1 MFVDD
6 LETYRSDIL
15 SDAVLIY
22 MPIEPHQL
30 GELLDRYWP
39 TLLAWV
45 GGERHTAED
54 IIQQAFIQLA
64 QEDPVPTNCVA
75 WLFKVSKR
83 LSVNQHVSL
92 SRRQTRERVVAEVR
106 SSDQSKSS
114 TAEIDLH
121 DSLAQLD
128 HSQREI
134 IVAKIWGGLTFEEIG
149 NLLQL
154 PTTTVW
160 RSYQEGIDRLKHIL
174 GET

>member
-6 LETYRSDIL
+6 LEVYRSDIL

-22 MPIEPHQL
+22 MPLEPHHL

-39 TLLAWV
+39 TLVAWV
-45 GGERHTAED
+45 GGERHAAED

-64 QEDPVPTNCVA
+64 QEYPVPTNCVA

-83 LSVNQHVSL
+83 LSVNQHISL
-92 SRRQTRERVVAEVR
+92 LRRQSRERVVAEVR
-106 SSDQSKSS
+106 SLDQSQLS
-114 TAEIDLH
+114 TSEIDLH
-121 DSLAQLD
+121 DSLARLD

-134 IVAKIWGGLTFEEIG
+134 IIAKIWGGLTFDEISTS
-149 NLLQL
+149 LQL
-154 PTTTVW
+154 STTTVW

>member
-1 MFVDD
+1 MYADD
-6 LETYRSDIL
+6 LEVYRFDIL
-15 SDAVLIY
+15 SAAVLIY

-39 TLLAWV
+39 TLVAWV
-45 GGERHTAED
+45 GGERHAAED

-83 LSVNQHVSL
+83 ISVNQHISL
-92 SRRQTRERVVAEVR
+92 VRRQTRERAVAEFR
-106 SSDQSKSS
+106 SLDQSQRP

-121 DSLAQLD
+121 DLLAQLD

-134 IVAKIWGGLTFEEIG
+134 IVAKIWGGLTFDEIS

-154 PTTTVW
+154 STTTVW
-160 RSYQEGIDRLKHIL
+160 RGYQEGIDRLKNIL